1 MLYIIS
7 YVRIKGDS
15 LVVLMSEALWVHFNS
30 IYLFPTKKVLHIN
43 KNIFLQGILSFL
55 LKPPNVVNERKLSQ
69 ETHAGG
75 TILNVLLTCV

>member
-1 MLYIIS
+1 MNNDNS

-15 LVVLMSEALWVHFNS
+15 LVVLMSKALWVHFHS

-55 LKPPNVVNERKLSQ
+55 LKPHNVVNEQKSSQ
-69 ETHAGG
+69 ETRAGG